1 MLSLRFLLFQEQG
14 QPFGMFEAACFGLG
28 IKLLEAFGHAVETE
42 ILQQVERGMGQHAGF
57 SFQWK

>member
-1 MLSLRFLLFQEQG
+1 
-14 QPFGMFEAACFGLG
+14 MFEAACFGLG